1 MFLIWHIPWFLGG
14 SYEKKDIQSL
24 ERGIIFQLIRE
35 QKLFLKLFLTEIC
48 LKFLRHHTRPILLM
62 ISGIRLPDI

>member
-1 MFLIWHIPWFLGG
+1 MFLIRHIVRFLGG
-14 SYEKKDIQSL
+14 NYGKKDIQSL

-48 LKFLRHHTRPILLM
+48 LKVLRYLIWLILLM
-62 ISGIRLPDI
+62 TSGIRLSDI